1 MEAVKQA
8 EQTYAATQQKIKDA
22 RQKNKAALEYRASIE
37 KKFKELEE
45 KIRSVTAKDAAPPEE
60 EPAVEEPKKEAAN
73 STPFKGKSE
82 AVYILFVISYM
93 LIRLSNQK
101 ELTESTAIKLRNY
114 FKYFVKLIEIY
125 EYQLIIGHAMNYPS
139 SESQSE
145 SESESQEEEQ
155 KGGADSTDQKPQDQK
170 PKDQK
175 PQDQESQEQE
185 PTEQLKEDPTFLR
198 ELRAFHA
205 YLFMSVSSNNSVK
218 QMLTNPS
225 SDSFKTDQK
234 WLSNLTSKENAILTS
249 KEYLNIQDKLFEN
262 LVSSFMILFAKFEV
276 VANLRA
282 DVLEGKKG
290 DLTALNEHVAKFNS
304 LETDGGETEANAQVE
319 ILEKIMKDG
328 PVPIKDPMII
338 ADKAVSLAEDAAKIQ
353 SDIASQANSD
363 KSILK
368 KVYDAVAALFK
379 KKPSEPTPNIK
390 SNAPSAVVGGRLR
403 RSRKINK
410 SNSKKT
416 LRRSTRK

>member
-8 EQTYAATQQKIKDA
+8 EQTYAASQQKIKDA

-45 KIRSVTAKDAAPPEE
+45 KIRSVTAKDESASEEKE
-60 EPAVEEPKKEAAN
+60 EPAAEEPKEKSKKNAAN
-73 STPFKGKSE
+73 STPFEGKSD
-82 AVYILFVISYM
+82 AVYTLFVISYM

-101 ELTESTAIKLRNY
+101 ELTESSAIKLRNY
-114 FKYFVKLIEIY
+114 FKYFVKIIEIY
-125 EYQLIIGHAMNYPS
+125 EYMLIIGHAMNYPG
-139 SESQSE
+139 SENASKE
-145 SESESQEEEQ
+145 DGQ
-155 KGGADSTDQKPQDQK
+155 KGGDD
-170 PKDQK
+170 PK
-175 PQDQESQEQE
+175 EQE
-185 PTEQLKEDPTFLR
+185 PKEQEPKEQPKEQPKEEQPLKEDPTFLR

-225 SDSFKTDQK
+225 SDAFKTDQK
-234 WLSNLTSKENAILTS
+234 WLSNLTSKENTILTS
-249 KEYLNIQDKLFEN
+249 KEFLNIQDKLFEN

-276 VANLRA
+276 ITNLRA
-282 DVLEGKKG
+282 DILEGKKG
-290 DLTALNEHVAKFNS
+290 DLTTLNEHIAKFNS
-304 LETDGGETEANAQVE
+304 LETQSDETEANAQVDV
-319 ILEKIMKDG
+319 LEKIMKEG
-328 PVPIKDPMII
+328 PVPIKDPMVI
-338 ADKAVSLAEDAAKIQ
+338 ADKAALLAEDAAKIQ
-353 SDIASQANSD
+353 SDIASQADSD
-363 KSILK
+363 KSMLK

-379 KKPSEPTPNIK
+379 QKSSKPTPDTR
-390 SNAPSAVVGGRLR
+390 PSAVVGGRLR

>member
-8 EQTYAATQQKIKDA
+8 EQTYAASQQKIKDA

-145 SESESQEEEQ
+145 SES
-155 KGGADSTDQKPQDQK
+155 
-170 PKDQK
+170 
-175 PQDQESQEQE
+175 
-185 PTEQLKEDPTFLR
+185 
-198 ELRAFHA
+198 
-205 YLFMSVSSNNSVK
+205 
-218 QMLTNPS
+218 
-225 SDSFKTDQK
+225 
-234 WLSNLTSKENAILTS
+234 
-249 KEYLNIQDKLFEN
+249 
-262 LVSSFMILFAKFEV
+262 
-276 VANLRA
+276 
-282 DVLEGKKG
+282 
-290 DLTALNEHVAKFNS
+290 
-304 LETDGGETEANAQVE
+304 
-319 ILEKIMKDG
+319 
-328 PVPIKDPMII
+328 
-338 ADKAVSLAEDAAKIQ
+338 Q
-353 SDIASQANSD
+353 S
-363 KSILK
+363 
-368 KVYDAVAALFK
+368 
-379 KKPSEPTPNIK
+379 
-390 SNAPSAVVGGRLR
+390 
-403 RSRKINK
+403 
-410 SNSKKT
+410 
-416 LRRSTRK
+416 

>member
-1 MEAVKQA
+1 MEAVKEA
-8 EQTYAATQQKIKDA
+8 EQTYAASQQNIKDA

-37 KKFKELEE
+37 KKFKELEN
-45 KIRSVTAKDAAPPEE
+45 KIKSVTAKDQSAPEE
-60 EPAVEEPKKEAAN
+60 EAPAEEPKKEVAN
-73 STPFKGKSE
+73 STPFEGKSD
-82 AVYILFVISYM
+82 AVYTLFVISYM

-139 SESQSE
+139 SETKE
-145 SESESQEEEQ
+145 DGQ
-155 KGGADSTDQKPQDQK
+155 KGGNDPT
-170 PKDQK
+170 
-175 PQDQESQEQE
+175 EQE
-185 PTEQLKEDPTFLR
+185 PKEQEPKEQLKEDPTFLR

-225 SDSFKTDQK
+225 SDAFKTDQK
-234 WLSNLTSKENAILTS
+234 YLSNLKSKENTILTS
-249 KEYLNIQDKLFEN
+249 KEFLNIQDKLFEN

-276 VANLRA
+276 ITNLRA

-304 LETDGGETEANAQVE
+304 LETDGGEIEANAQVE

-338 ADKAVSLAEDAAKIQ
+338 ADKAVSLAEDAVKIQ
-353 SDIASQANSD
+353 SDITSQADSD
-363 KSILK
+363 KSMLK

-379 KKPSEPTPNIK
+379 QKSSEPNTDNK
-390 SNAPSAVVGGRLR
+390 SSAPSTVVGGRLR

>member
-8 EQTYAATQQKIKDA
+8 EQTYAASQQKIKDA

-45 KIRSVTAKDAAPPEE
+45 KIRSVTAKDAAAPEE

-73 STPFKGKSE
+73 STPFEGKSD
-82 AVYILFVISYM
+82 AVYTLFVISYM

-125 EYQLIIGHAMNYPS
+125 EYQLIIGHAMNYPG
-139 SESQSE
+139 SENASKE
-145 SESESQEEEQ
+145 DGQ
-155 KGGADSTDQKPQDQK
+155 KGGDD
-170 PKDQK
+170 PKE
-175 PQDQESQEQE
+175 QESQEQG

-363 KSILK
+363 KSMLK

-379 KKPSEPTPNIK
+379 QKSSEPTPNIK
-390 SNAPSAVVGGRLR
+390 SNAPSTVVGGRLR

>member
-8 EQTYAATQQKIKDA
+8 EQTYAASQQNIKDA

-37 KKFKELEE
+37 KKFKELED
-45 KIRSVTAKDAAPPEE
+45 KIKSVTAKDAAAPPEE

-73 STPFKGKSE
+73 STPFEGKSD
-82 AVYILFVISYM
+82 VIYILFVISYM

-125 EYQLIIGHAMNYPS
+125 EYMLIIGHAMNYPS
-139 SESQSE
+139 SETKE
-145 SESESQEEEQ
+145 DGQ
-155 KGGADSTDQKPQDQK
+155 KGGDDSKNPE
-170 PKDQK
+170 PK
-175 PQDQESQEQE
+175 EQE
-185 PTEQLKEDPTFLR
+185 PKDPEPKKEAPLKEDPTFLR

-225 SDSFKTDQK
+225 SDTFKTDQK
-234 WLSNLTSKENAILTS
+234 YLSNLTSKENTILTS
-249 KEYLNIQDKLFEN
+249 KEFLNIQDKLFEN

-276 VANLRA
+276 VANMRA

-290 DLTALNEHVAKFNS
+290 DLTTLNEHVAKFNS
-304 LETDGGETEANAQVE
+304 LESESGETEANAQVD
-319 ILEKIMKDG
+319 ILEKIMKEG

-338 ADKAVSLAEDAAKIQ
+338 EDKAASLAEDAEKIQ
-353 SDIASQANSD
+353 SDITSQVDSD
-363 KSILK
+363 KSMLK
-368 KVYDAVAALFK
+368 KVYDAVANLFK
-379 KKPSEPTPNIK
+379 RKQSDNRPS
-390 SNAPSAVVGGRLR
+390 APLAVVGGRLR

-416 LRRSTRK
+416 LRRSKR

>member
-1 MEAVKQA
+1 MEAAKQA
-8 EQTYAATQQKIKDA
+8 EQTYAASQQKIKDA

-37 KKFKELEE
+37 KKFKELEN
-45 KIRSVTAKDAAPPEE
+45 KIKSITAKDQSAPEE
-60 EPAVEEPKKEAAN
+60 EPAAEEPKKEVAN
-73 STPFKGKSE
+73 STPFEGKSD
-82 AVYILFVISYM
+82 AVYTLFVISYM

-139 SESQSE
+139 SETKE
-145 SESESQEEEQ
+145 DGQ
-155 KGGADSTDQKPQDQK
+155 KGGDDPT
-170 PKDQK
+170 
-175 PQDQESQEQE
+175 EQE
-185 PTEQLKEDPTFLR
+185 PKEQEPKEQLKEDPTFLR

-205 YLFMSVSSNNSVK
+205 YLFMSVSSNNSLK

-234 WLSNLTSKENAILTS
+234 WFSTLTSKENTILIS

-276 VANLRA
+276 ITNLRA

-304 LETDGGETEANAQVE
+304 LETDGGEIEANAQVE
-319 ILEKIMKDG
+319 ILEKIMKEG

-338 ADKAVSLAEDAAKIQ
+338 ADKAVSLAEDAVKIQ
-353 SDIASQANSD
+353 SDITSQADSD
-363 KSILK
+363 KSMLK

-379 KKPSEPTPNIK
+379 QKSSEPNTDNK
-390 SNAPSAVVGGRLR
+390 SSAPSTVVGGHLR